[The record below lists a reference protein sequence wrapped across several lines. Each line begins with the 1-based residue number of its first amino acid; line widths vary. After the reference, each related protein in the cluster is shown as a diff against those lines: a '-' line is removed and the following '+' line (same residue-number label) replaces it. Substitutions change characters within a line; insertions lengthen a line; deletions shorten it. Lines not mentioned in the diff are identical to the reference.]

1 MGLLDIPIREET
13 ITDKA
18 NKIREKLA
26 GVINIADIR
35 LQEIRNLVRTYGRAN
50 IAAELG
56 DDAAALLTTYA
67 KLKEA
72 IEAAKET
79 TVEDLPN

>member
-1 MGLLDIPIREET
+1 MSLVDVPIVPET

-26 GVINIADIR
+26 SVIGIADIR
-35 LQEIRNLVRTYGRAN
+35 LAEIRNLVAKYGRQEL
-50 IAAELG
+50 AAELG
-56 DDAAALLTTYA
+56 DDAPAMLIVYT

-72 IEAAKET
+72 VEAGKE
-79 TVEDLPN
+79 VVIEDLP